1 MEYIG
6 FLFRQNYKD
15 NIKEI
20 FKGNNI
26 FNDEIK
32 KELESVLN
40 IKINN
45 IEIFEQ
51 AFLHSSFA
59 GIKKD
64 VISNERLEY
73 LGDAVLEFI
82 ISDFLF
88 TKYKNKPEGELTEI
102 RSRLVKRET
111 LVRVAE
117 NLEIKKFMILS
128 YGAKKELL
136 SKKTDSILANVVE
149 AIIAAIYIDS
159 GLDKAANFIYC
170 NIINV
175 FSETIQTD
183 ENYKKQL
190 QELLHSYNFD
200 TPIYQLLYETGA
212 DHDKVF
218 QIGVYIN
225 NIFLGSGKGSS
236 KKIAAQ
242 HAAKDAIDN
251 FSLSKL
257 LK

>member
-1 MEYIG
+1 
-6 FLFRQNYKD
+6 
-15 NIKEI
+15 
-20 FKGNNI
+20 
-26 FNDEIK
+26 
-32 KELESVLN
+32 
-40 IKINN
+40 
-45 IEIFEQ
+45 
-51 AFLHSSFA
+51 
-59 GIKKD
+59 
-64 VISNERLEY
+64 
-73 LGDAVLEFI
+73 
-82 ISDFLF
+82 
-88 TKYKNKPEGELTEI
+88 
-102 RSRLVKRET
+102 
-111 LVRVAE
+111 
-117 NLEIKKFMILS
+117 MI
-128 YGAKKELL
+128 
-136 SKKTDSILANVVE
+136 
-149 AIIAAIYIDS
+149 
-159 GLDKAANFIYC
+159 C

-200 TPIYQLLYETGA
+200 TPIYQLLDETGA